1 MVENTMDALA
11 WLRKRLEQASP
22 DLLREMVESFAQ
34 ALMSAE
40 ADALCG
46 AGYGERSPERVN
58 TRNGYRERA
67 WDTRVGTIELA
78 LPKLREGSYFPEW
91 LLAPRR
97 RAEQALVS
105 VVADCYLAGVSTRRV
120 EKLVQTLGIERISKS
135 QVSRLAASLDELVE
149 DFRSRPLD
157 GTPYPYLM
165 LDALV
170 VKCREG
176 GRTVNACVVHAVAVN
191 REGYRESLGLD
202 VVTAEDGAAWTAFLR
217 GLVARGL
224 AGVKL
229 VTSDAHPG
237 LVDAIAATLPGACWQ
252 RCRTHFVRNLQTR
265 VPKSAQSFVATMV
278 RSIFAQPDPGSLHEQ
293 HARMVGQLE
302 GRFPQAAAMLAD
314 AGPEILAF
322 TAQPKEHW
330 RQIWSNNPL
339 ERLNREIR
347 RRTDVVGIFP
357 NRASIIRLVGAVL
370 AEQQDEWA
378 VGRRYMSAESIAK
391 ALADPA
397 DQVEEVMAI
406 AAAA

>member
-78 LPKLREGSYFPEW
+78 LPKLREGSYFPDW

-120 EKLVQTLGIERISKS
+120 EKLVQTLGIERMSKS

-149 DFRSRPLD
+149 AFRSRPLD

-293 HARMVGQLE
+293 HARMVEQLE

-314 AGPEILAF
+314 AGPEIFAF